1 MKFSNVIGEIDPRLL
16 EKAEEVLTDVLFEL
30 SLNHEFQ
37 EGLTTLGG
45 DPFFYYMLSN
55 IKHVAT
61 EFIPTAATDGK
72 VFYWNPKFMLKF
84 SPIGIRIIATHE
96 ASHANYM
103 HITRKGGRKPKLW
116 NVCVDYMVHKLIM
129 EDFSSRKN
137 VKTSQEYGKD
147 GAAKLFKENL
157 GNYYTVQDFKNLVDN
172 NKTVNDFPAE
182 IKAKIH
188 DILNGNGDE
197 INLPAPD
204 VSSITDE
211 QKKAFEKRD
220 RRKMTFY
227 LDPDIPKELATA
239 EQLYEFFM
247 ELHRKASK
255 KFGPG
260 VADAIFQI
268 GDTLDEHFDTDVAEE
283 ELSKR
288 LYDAQQF
295 AKSQNAGKSP
305 AGIDGELDRLNE
317 PVLRWQD
324 KVRSTVR
331 RITSGNEK
339 CDYSRFKTKHL
350 LLGIFEPKRRSY
362 KSTFHA
368 LCDTSGSMA
377 DEDIAFAVSQVAA
390 FKDIASGTLTPA
402 DADVYWDHALKLDK
416 CTKENLVKFKV
427 QGRGGTVF
435 RAFFENYEKKLG
447 KADFLVI
454 LTDGYLSE
462 MDYVEIA
469 PKIPT
474 FWIITSHNPHFK
486 PPFGKV
492 YHLRNDKL

>member
-1 MKFSNVIGEIDPRLL
+1 
-16 EKAEEVLTDVLFEL
+16 
-30 SLNHEFQ
+30 
-37 EGLTTLGG
+37 
-45 DPFFYYMLSN
+45 
-55 IKHVAT
+55 
-61 EFIPTAATDGK
+61 
-72 VFYWNPKFMLKF
+72 
-84 SPIGIRIIATHE
+84 
-96 ASHANYM
+96 
-103 HITRKGGRKPKLW
+103 
-116 NVCVDYMVHKLIM
+116 MVHKLIM

-157 GNYYTVQDFKNLVDN
+157 GNYYTIQDFKNLVDN

-350 LLGIFEPKRRSY
+350 LL
-362 KSTFHA
+362 
-368 LCDTSGSMA
+368 L
-377 DEDIAFAVSQVAA
+377 FA
-390 FKDIASGTLTPA
+390 A
-402 DADVYWDHALKLDK
+402 DAITGHGHANAHGNGAFQELAILESPYLL
-416 CTKENLVKFKV
+416 CQFIPASREPGSELVKYGHV
-427 QGRGGTVF
+427 
-435 RAFFENYEKKLG
+435 
-447 KADFLVI
+447 
-454 LTDGYLSE
+454 
-462 MDYVEIA
+462 A
-469 PKIPT
+469 PPSL
-474 FWIITSHNPHFK
+474 W
-486 PPFGKV
+486 
-492 YHLRNDKL
+492 